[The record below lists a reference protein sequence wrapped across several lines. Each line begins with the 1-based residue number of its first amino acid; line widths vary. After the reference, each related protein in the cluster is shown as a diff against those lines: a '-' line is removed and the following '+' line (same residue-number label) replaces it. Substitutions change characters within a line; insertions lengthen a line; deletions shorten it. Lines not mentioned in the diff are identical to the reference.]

1 MEKEESSNLTVYN
14 NVDQAL
20 ADANKESSDK
30 YLNKLIT
37 LSNPVTAVF
46 DTGLI
51 KKELVEFKQNNGTKT
66 SLVWRFF
73 TTDFREFSTS
83 NIVLVKEILTAFK
96 DNKAMLTI
104 GKKAATD
111 KEGREINQLKFYLV
125 KAEPTL

>member
-104 GKKAATD
+104 GKKAAID
-111 KEGREINQLKFYLV
+111 REGREINQLKFYLV
-125 KAEPTL
+125 KAEPAA